1 MNNTNESKDMWDITV
16 GKMKLGYYNCEEI
29 ENIMSIDFDLE
40 EIEDW
45 DFRDITI
52 SQEKMI
58 YLTENPEY
66 EGFVEYVYSIIHGK
80 LSGFI
85 YVDGLCIQDT
95 YDNDGLE
102 YFEDISESYFEGL
115 NETRCKLEK
124 LIRNVVY
131 KRTTK
136 EVLKSIINLNCLD
149 EIMSFVC

>member
-52 SQEKMI
+52 SQEKII
-58 YLTENPEY
+58 YLTENPDY
-66 EGFVEYVYSIIHGK
+66 KGFVEYHYSIINGR
-80 LSGFI
+80 LSGLI
-85 YVDGLCIQDT
+85 YVDGLFIQDT

-102 YFEDISESYFEGL
+102 YFEDISEAYFEEL
-115 NETRCKLEK
+115 NETRCNLEE
-124 LIRNVVY
+124 LVSNIIY
-131 KRTTK
+131 KQQTK
-136 EVLKSIINLNCLD
+136 EVLKPIINPNCLN
-149 EIMSFVC
+149 EIMSFV